1 MVNDSYPV
9 KKEVGKV
16 GEDSPLFIV
25 PLDSAENKSNIANF
39 FSKPTS
45 SSPSKPISSSLS
57 KSPQS
62 FSPSRSEV
70 TAESQESLKSPDS
83 KGREIMSSAST
94 IKVDSFANRN
104 SPVEIDANGIT
115 EEGIDRNAG
124 EDINSETHA
133 PGKRKVE
140 EMAEQEG
147 HLMASTVKVAKSGE
161 NAMGRGTAK
170 GQSPVKTAQRKP
182 TKRGVG
188 SGSGKKGVV
197 KKEVNKITSFFK

>member
-1 MVNDSYPV
+1 
-9 KKEVGKV
+9 
-16 GEDSPLFIV
+16 
-25 PLDSAENKSNIANF
+25 
-39 FSKPTS
+39 
-45 SSPSKPISSSLS
+45 
-57 KSPQS
+57 
-62 FSPSRSEV
+62 
-70 TAESQESLKSPDS
+70 
-83 KGREIMSSAST
+83 MSSAST
-94 IKVDSFANRN
+94 IKVDSVPNRN
-104 SPVEIDANGIT
+104 PPVEIDANGIA

-147 HLMASTVKVAKSGE
+147 HLMASKVKVAKSGE
-161 NAMGRGTAK
+161 NAMGRGAAK

-197 KKEVNKITSFFK
+197 KKEGNKITSFFK